1 MFHMPTAF
9 VVQYAPQ
16 MCRREPLCLV
26 RAPMMPQ
33 KILLIED
40 DFALGDELFES
51 LDEEGFEV
59 AWVKDGS
66 EACSETIDDYD
77 LVVLDLML
85 PGKHGFDVLKKY
97 RTESDVPVIILTAR
111 RETHDKLRGFEL
123 GADDFMTKPFLP
135 EELLARIRARL
146 RRPVMRR
153 EADRELG
160 PLAIDFDA
168 REVSVD
174 GEEVDLTAVEFDVLA
189 ALARRP
195 GMALSRRQLVERALP
210 EENEGTERT
219 LDVHVSRIRKKLG
232 EAGKLVQTVWG
243 IGYKLAEDDT

>member
-1 MFHMPTAF
+1 MTD
-9 VVQYAPQ
+9 Q
-16 MCRREPLCLV
+16 
-26 RAPMMPQ
+26 
-33 KILLIED
+33 ILLIED
-40 DFALGDELFES
+40 DFALGDELFDS
-51 LDEEGFEV
+51 LEDEGYEV
-59 AWVKDGS
+59 TWIKDGA
-66 EACSETIDDYD
+66 EAYRERIEAYD

-97 RTESDVPVIILTAR
+97 RENSDVPVIILTAR
-111 RETHDKLRGFEL
+111 RETRDKLRGFEL
-123 GADDFMTKPFLP
+123 GSDDFMTKPFLP

-160 PLAIDFDA
+160 PMSIDFDG
-168 REVSVD
+168 RTVLVD
-174 GEEVDLTAVEFDVLA
+174 GEPVELTAVEFDILA

-210 EENEGTERT
+210 RESEATDRT

-232 EAGKLVQTVWG
+232 VAGELVQTVWG
-243 IGYKLAEDDT
+243 IGYKLDNSKKRSR

>member
-1 MFHMPTAF
+1 MTD
-9 VVQYAPQ
+9 
-16 MCRREPLCLV
+16 R
-26 RAPMMPQ
+26 
-33 KILLIED
+33 ILLIED

-51 LDEEGFEV
+51 LDDEGYNV
-59 AWVKDGS
+59 TWIKDGT
-66 EACSETIDDYD
+66 EAYREPIEEYD

-97 RTESDVPVIILTAR
+97 RENSDVPVIILTAR

-123 GADDFMTKPFLP
+123 GSDDFMTKPFLP

-160 PLAIDFDA
+160 PMSIDFDG
-168 REVSVD
+168 RTVVVD
-174 GEEVDLTAVEFDVLA
+174 SEPVELTAVEFDVVA
-189 ALARRP
+189 ELARRP

-210 EENEGTERT
+210 EESEATERT
-219 LDVHVSRIRKKLG
+219 LDVHISRIRKKLG
-232 EAGKLVQTVWG
+232 VAGELVQTVWG
-243 IGYKLAEDDT
+243 IGYKLDNS